1 MWLYLPISSQFL
13 CEQGSEEHC
22 SAAIRRHSDVSVIAG
37 GMIGFSRAGRL
48 SVLLERWH
56 PSGGGGLYEWLRKAR
71 VCTLLVGTESVT
83 RSRSDIVLLWQND
96 GLSILR
102 EQTLALYGA
111 LHAVNDTEHHH
122 IMIISPSQTF
132 NFGLNLANCIHKSKK
147 KEKV

>member
-83 RSRSDIVLLWQND
+83 RSRSDI
-96 GLSILR
+96 
-102 EQTLALYGA
+102 TLAKWWP
-111 LHAVNDTEHHH
+111 VNIKGTDTSVIRSSSCSQRHWTSSYHDH
-122 IMIISPSQTF
+122 KSMII
-132 NFGLNLANCIHKSKK
+132 LAWIWLTAYVKVKK